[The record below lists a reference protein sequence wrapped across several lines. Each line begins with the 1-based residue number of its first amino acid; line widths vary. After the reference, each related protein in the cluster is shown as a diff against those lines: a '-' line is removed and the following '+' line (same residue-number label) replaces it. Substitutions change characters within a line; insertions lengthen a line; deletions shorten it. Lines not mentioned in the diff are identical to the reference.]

1 MNNYKE
7 GHNLEITIGSPKSEV
22 LSPKLEVGSLKSEV
36 WSLNSEGAGKSEVR
50 GPFSATLV
58 FVL

>member
-36 WSLNSEGAGKSEVR
+36 GSLKSEFRRRREV
-50 GPFSATLV
+50 
-58 FVL
+58 